1 MKRIFQFLLLICLF
15 FQFDLLLA
23 KKAPDWVTSRPIYKE
38 FYIGIGYASKVKGS
52 SEHIE
57 IAKNGALKNL
67 ASEITVNISGEVISN
82 VVEKSGILEEE
93 LKSLIRSTTEA
104 ELEGYELVDEW
115 QNKKEYWV
123 YYRLSKVIYRKLRQE
138 NIDKAVSLS
147 LNLFSEAK
155 KNETSKNY
163 EKALLYYLQALGPIE
178 KYITET
184 LQTEFGGRT
193 IYLNNEIYFSI
204 QNLLSNI
211 ELKPVKA
218 NVEAKRNKAL
228 KQPLVVKAFYYEAD
242 KTLISNLPLAFAFT
256 RGDGDL
262 IKNVRTNMNGEARCK
277 VSKVTSNESMQMVGV
292 KLDISR
298 LINQDSTSFVY
309 QNILKSFPIPT
320 TKIILNVFGLAFC
333 IESDETNFGKKLSIL
348 HVEPK
353 LKEDFAMKGFTFTED
368 INKADLYVKVN
379 AKSREGSEMYGM
391 FTAFVDLS
399 VSVTEMDSGD
409 EIYKCSLNNVSGQG
423 LDFEKA
429 GLKAFENAADEISE
443 DMLPIVM
450 KLIDQ

>member
-1 MKRIFQFLLLICLF
+1 MKVKLTVTITIIFISM
-15 FQFDLLLA
+15 LLA
-23 KKAPDWVTSRPIYKE
+23 EKAPDWVTNRPIVKE
-38 FYIGIGYASKVKGS
+38 FYIGIGYASKIKGS
-52 SEHIE
+52 NEHIE

-67 ASEITVNISGEVISN
+67 ASEITVNITGEVISN

-115 QNKKEYWV
+115 QSKKEYWV
-123 YYRLSKVIYRKLRQE
+123 YYRLSKIIYIKLRQE
-138 NIDKAVSLS
+138 NIDQAISLA

-155 KNETSKNY
+155 KNEISKNY
-163 EKALLYYLQALGPIE
+163 EKALLYYLQALNPIE

-184 LQTEFGGRT
+184 LQTEFDGRT

-211 ELKPVKA
+211 ELKPAKTS
-218 NVEAKRNKAL
+218 VEAKRNKAL
-228 KQPLVVKAFYYEAD
+228 KQPLVVKAIYYEEEL
-242 KTLISNLPLAFAFT
+242 TPISNLPLAFAFT

-262 IKNVRTNMNGEARCK
+262 VKNIHTDMNGEARCK
-277 VSKVTSNESMQMVGV
+277 VSKITSNDRMQMVGV
-292 KLDISR
+292 KLDISS

-320 TKIILNVFGLAFC
+320 TRIILNVTGLSFN
-333 IESDETNFGKKLSIL
+333 IESDETNLGKKLSVL

-353 LKEDFAMKGFTFTED
+353 LKEAFSEKGFTFTED
-368 INKADLYVKVN
+368 MSKADVYVKIN
-379 AKSREGSEMYGM
+379 ARSREGSELYGM

-399 VSVTEMDSGD
+399 VSAIDMSSGD
-409 EIYKCSLNNVSGQG
+409 EVYKCSLTNVSGQG
-423 LDFEKA
+423 LNFEKA

-443 DMLPIVM
+443 DMLPILM
-450 KLIDQ
+450 KTLE